1 MTFPLSDGPCD
12 NSLSS
17 SSGKVSSR
25 RVTLI
30 ENCQSFGLNLINMAL
45 LYSSPLLSCV
55 YINFIV
61 IHFALIVMYVM
72 YDGGITNS
80 HVERSEKGMKVIKC
94 YHQQARQSSAQP
106 KGPL

>member
-1 MTFPLSDGPCD
+1 MTP
-12 NSLSS
+12 
-17 SSGKVSSR
+17 
-25 RVTLI
+25 I

-45 LYSSPLLSCV
+45 LYSPLLPCV

-80 HVERSEKGMKVIKC
+80 RVERSEKGMKVIKC
-94 YHQQARQSSAQP
+94 YHQQTRQSSAQP